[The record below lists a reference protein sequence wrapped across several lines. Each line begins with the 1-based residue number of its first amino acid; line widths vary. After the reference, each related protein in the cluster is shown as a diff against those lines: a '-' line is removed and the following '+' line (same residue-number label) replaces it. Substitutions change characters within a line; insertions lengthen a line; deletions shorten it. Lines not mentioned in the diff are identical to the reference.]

1 MMSPLRRGLA
11 MGISSKQVL
20 QGIAPPFENLFSLGQ
35 CPVLKLADSLAA
47 NTKLPTNLV
56 ESHNV
61 VAKLHSGVALGVVVA
76 THDRT
81 SESSAAGG
89 GGEFS
94 RDAQLPSSLSGL

>member
-35 CPVLKLADSLAA
+35 RPVLKLADSLAA
-47 NTKLPTNLV
+47 NTKLQTDLV

-61 VAKLHSGVALGVVVA
+61 VAKLHSSVALGVVVA
-76 THDRT
+76 THDRASLLLAVDT
-81 SESSAAGG
+81 AVAAVEARTG
-89 GGEFS
+89 
-94 RDAQLPSSLSGL
+94 ALPMA